1 MVIKYAEKARWIGS
15 RSSSTSG
22 SRRTANAA
30 SATDGPFGFA
40 NTKAKALRD
49 RDEVCQNGLMSLRA
63 IRTLCAHPPG
73 STNATLR
80 AQREPHRLRL
90 VHTPPSSSEKFVRMS
105 RASPSTQSSGW
116 LAICEVRSVVPEQ
129 EGSRRPMPNVV

>member
-49 RDEVCQNGLMSLRA
+49 RDEVCQNGFMSLRA

-80 AQREPHRLRL
+80 AQREPRRATIGAHAPQL
-90 VHTPPSSSEKFVRMS
+90 VR
-105 RASPSTQSSGW
+105 
-116 LAICEVRSVVPEQ
+116 EVRAYEPRLALDAELRVAGDMRGKIS
-129 EGSRRPMPNVV
+129 GA